1 MEDKEK
7 KEEQTVVTKEEVT
20 PAKETE
26 TEVKTE
32 VVPELTDAEKLK
44 KREAEMTRG
53 MQKTLEE
60 KKTAEKQAQLYK
72 DIVSEWKKIAQD
84 ENLLIDLHYLKPD
97 VAQGI
102 LNEYY
107 GGISFDEFVKSK
119 ELNDNI
125 PAKIEAQAQEKANEI
140 IRQREIDLSVES
152 FQKDMWYDD
161 DTMKAFKEE
170 LEEIVWDKLYS
181 LSPEQLEK
189 RLIKAHKL
197 TILDSEDYKEV
208 KKQEKIAAS
217 SGISEWSSAWKAAT
231 KQQDPRVKQILDHR
245 HNN

>member
-72 DIVSEWKKIAQD
+72 DIVSE
-84 ENLLIDLHYLKPD
+84 
-97 VAQGI
+97 
-102 LNEYY
+102 
-107 GGISFDEFVKSK
+107 
-119 ELNDNI
+119 
-125 PAKIEAQAQEKANEI
+125 
-140 IRQREIDLSVES
+140 
-152 FQKDMWYDD
+152 
-161 DTMKAFKEE
+161 
-170 LEEIVWDKLYS
+170 
-181 LSPEQLEK
+181 
-189 RLIKAHKL
+189 
-197 TILDSEDYKEV
+197 
-208 KKQEKIAAS
+208 
-217 SGISEWSSAWKAAT
+217 
-231 KQQDPRVKQILDHR
+231 
-245 HNN
+245 